1 MQQLEVGAILEGKV
15 VKITNFGAF
24 IELPDRRN
32 GMVHISEISTSYVN
46 DIAEYLTVGQ
56 MVKVKVI
63 NIAPDGKISLS
74 IKRTMENGDAPRRQN
89 HAGPR
94 PGGSRPGASRPGGER
109 RGGAPR
115 SGGRVQEAAPSNP
128 FEDMLQQFKKSSDD
142 RMSDLKKYD
151 VKRGSANRR
160 SQHR

>member
-56 MVKVKVI
+56 VVKVKVI

-74 IKRTMENGDAPRRQN
+74 IKRTMENGDAPRRTG
-89 HAGPR
+89 GPR
-94 PGGSRPGASRPGGER
+94 PGGARPSGPRPGGDR
-109 RGGAPR
+109 RSGAPR
-115 SGGRVQEAAPSNP
+115 SGGRAQEATPSNP

-142 RMSDLKKYD
+142 RMSDLKKFD